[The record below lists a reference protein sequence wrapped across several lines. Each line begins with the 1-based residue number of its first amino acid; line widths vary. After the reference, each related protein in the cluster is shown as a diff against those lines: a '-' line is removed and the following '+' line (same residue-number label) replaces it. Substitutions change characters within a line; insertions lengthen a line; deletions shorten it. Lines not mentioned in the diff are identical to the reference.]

1 MIAYFDTSAVV
12 PLVIDEPTSH
22 RCRRVWNEAARVVS
36 TRLLYPEAC
45 AAVARANRM
54 ERLTNAN
61 TAVAIADLDAVV
73 QQIDHIELTGELA
86 RTAGQLAHVR
96 GLHGYDAVHLAAA
109 MEVADDDVVMVTGDA
124 ELAAAAAAQGLATAV
139 TSIRLT

>member
-45 AAVARANRM
+45 AALARANRM

-61 TAVAIADLDAVV
+61 TAAAIALFPPIALPF
-73 QQIDHIELTGELA
+73 QS
-86 RTAGQLAHVR
+86 R
-96 GLHGYDAVHLAAA
+96 GPCRAATNLR
-109 MEVADDDVVMVTGDA
+109 MDRG
-124 ELAAAAAAQGLATAV
+124 
-139 TSIRLT
+139 